1 MVWVELQ
8 RGREPMRAAEFLAAS
23 GVTAACTM
31 QGARDAKRYVG
42 VGDDDDN
49 EEIGMSCSLGIH
61 GFGTGSSVVAAGF
74 SKRITLGFQKHG
86 QKQQ

>member
-1 MVWVELQ
+1 MLVL
-8 RGREPMRAAEFLAAS
+8 
-23 GVTAACTM
+23 VTMMTTKM
-31 QGARDAKRYVG
+31 
-42 VGDDDDN
+42 
-49 EEIGMSCSLGIH
+49 IGMSCSLGIH